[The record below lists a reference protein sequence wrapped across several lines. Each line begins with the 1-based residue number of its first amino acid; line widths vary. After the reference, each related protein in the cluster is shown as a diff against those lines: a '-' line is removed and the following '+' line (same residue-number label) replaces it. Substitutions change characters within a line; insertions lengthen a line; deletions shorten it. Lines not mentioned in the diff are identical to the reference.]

1 MKVISPERNKLK
13 TILDL
18 FSEQQLEF
26 QKLHPLDFPKL
37 RVRKSAGKWRTVDGL
52 CPLQIR
58 YGTHW
63 YFAAAQTDG
72 CSDYEIRA
80 IRKWADTGRW
90 PRI

>member
-1 MKVISPERNKLK
+1 MKAISSDQFGRNKFK

-18 FSEQQLEF
+18 FSEQPLEF
-26 QKLHPLDFPKL
+26 RKLLG
-37 RVRKSAGKWRTVDGL
+37 RKRSAGQWRTIDGL
-52 CPLQIR
+52 SPLQVR

-90 PRI
+90 PRV